1 MKTPSIS
8 IQCNKTISLSIQ
20 CDQTPELTK
29 LISDLCKSTND
40 FINDP
45 DSPLGDLSA
54 ELDQLLLGVTPKN
67 DIIIITMVFDISKC
81 EIKKPSFITNAAK
94 EACTSANA
102 LPRILNYCT
111 DLPFGQFS
119 YNILPP
125 FNDTLIFIATY
136 PMN

>member
-8 IQCNKTISLSIQ
+8 IQCNKTPEY
-20 CDQTPELTK
+20 DQTPELTK
-29 LISDLCKSTND
+29 LISDLCKSTQD

-54 ELDQLLLGVTPKN
+54 ELDQLLLAVTPKKN
-67 DIIIITMVFDISKC
+67 IIIITMVFDISKC
-81 EIKKPSFITNAAK
+81 ELQEPCFITNAAK

-125 FNDTLIFIATY
+125 FNNTLIFIANY
-136 PMN
+136 PMP